1 LLFLDENQ
9 NISDMNKRIIYPNE
23 TGIAVITPSGVLSV
37 EETAKKSVPTGVKY
51 KIIDVSDLPVDRN
64 FRNAWE
70 YDFTD
75 SFDGVGA

>member
-1 LLFLDENQ
+1 
-9 NISDMNKRIIYPNE
+9 MNKRIIYPFE
-23 TGIAVITPSGVLSV
+23 TGIAVLIPTGELSV
-37 EETAKKSVPTGVKY
+37 EETALKDVPTGVKY
-51 KIIDVSDLPVDRN
+51 KIIDVSDLPSNRD

>member
-1 LLFLDENQ
+1 
-9 NISDMNKRIIYPNE
+9 MKKIIYPNE
-23 TGIAVITPSGVLSV
+23 TGIAVITPTGELSL
-37 EETAKKSVPTGVKY
+37 EETALKDVPSGVKY
-51 KIIDVSDLPVDRN
+51 KFIDASDLPPDRD

>member
-1 LLFLDENQ
+1 
-9 NISDMNKRIIYPNE
+9 MNKRIIYPQE

-51 KIIDVSDLPVDRN
+51 KIIDVEDLPSDRD

-70 YDFTD
+70 FDFTTD
-75 SFDGVGA
+75 FDGVGA

>member
-1 LLFLDENQ
+1 
-9 NISDMNKRIIYPNE
+9 MKKIIYPQE
-23 TGIAVITPSGVLSV
+23 TGIAVITPTGELSV
-37 EETAKKSVPTGVKY
+37 EETALKDVPTGVKY
-51 KIIDVSDLPVDRN
+51 KIIDVEDLPSDRD

>member
-1 LLFLDENQ
+1 MKQ
-9 NISDMNKRIIYPNE
+9 RIIYPSE
-23 TGIAVITPSGVLSV
+23 SGIAVITPSGVLSI
-37 EETAKKSVPTGVKY
+37 EETALKDVPTGVKY
-51 KIIDVSDLPVDRN
+51 KIIDVSDLPPDRD